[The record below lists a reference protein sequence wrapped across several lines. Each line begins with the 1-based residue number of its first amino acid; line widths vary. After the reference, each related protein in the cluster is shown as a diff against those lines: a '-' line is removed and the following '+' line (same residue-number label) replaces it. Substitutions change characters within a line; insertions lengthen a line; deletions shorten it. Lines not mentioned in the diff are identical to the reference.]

1 MILTVSMSP
10 LEGCPAVNTAGLVAA
25 PGAVPPTSSATA
37 GESGSGGRREVARC
51 LAHRP
56 EGGRGHSDGH
66 GDGEQPDATDTPT
79 EEPPGTECDDA
90 EQADGERP
98 AYAARSRR
106 RLERSSRYR
115 RSSAADRPSS
125 GPTGSA
131 RAQSTLGF
139 RRHVAAPVADVD
151 RVGLRGDVL
160 ARRK

>member
-1 MILTVSMSP
+1 MILTVSMSS
-10 LEGCPAVNTAGLVAA
+10 LEGRPAVNTAGLVAA

-56 EGGRGHSDGH
+56 EGGRGHGD
-66 GDGEQPDATDTPT
+66 GDGEQPDAAGTPT

-90 EQADGERP
+90 EQTDGERP

-131 RAQSTLGF
+131 RAQSTLGL
-139 RRHVAAPVADVD
+139 RRHVAASVADVD
-151 RVGLRGDVL
+151 RVGLRGCDYP
-160 ARRK
+160 